1 MQTNYLGTY
10 RALVTSTAD
19 PTTSRKIRTQCPQIA
34 GTAELR
40 WAEPINP
47 QAPIPDVG
55 TIVWIVF
62 SGGDLTKPAYFSN
75 KV

>member
-1 MQTNYLGTY
+1 MQASYLGIY
-10 RALVTSTAD
+10 RALVTSTTD
-19 PTTSRKIRTQCPQIA
+19 PTGLKKIRTQCPQIA
-34 GTAELR
+34 GVAEIR

-55 TIVWIVF
+55 SIVWIVF

>member
-1 MQTNYLGTY
+1 MLTSYPGTY
-10 RALVTSTAD
+10 RAIVTSTSD
-19 PTTSRKIRTQCPQIA
+19 PTASKKIRTQCPQIA

-47 QAPIPDVG
+47 QAPLPDVG
-55 TIVWIVF
+55 SIVWIIF
-62 SGGDLTKPAYFSN
+62 SGGDLTKPAYHSN